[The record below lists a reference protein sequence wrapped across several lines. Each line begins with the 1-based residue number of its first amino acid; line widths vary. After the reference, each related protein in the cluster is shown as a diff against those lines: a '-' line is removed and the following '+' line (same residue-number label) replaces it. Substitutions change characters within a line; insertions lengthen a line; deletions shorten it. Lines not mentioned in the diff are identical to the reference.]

1 MDYRMKREEAHGES
15 ANRSRTAIDRELRVP
30 HSLFGNSRIPSGETR
45 VHPSIDK
52 WMRTHGG
59 IVARLI
65 PVIIPRCGCGRPTE
79 GRGGRAHNAAL
90 HGAWCTIKDP
100 GRCTFTHVQ
109 RRGRTL

>member
-1 MDYRMKREEAHGES
+1 MDHRMKREEAHGNRRVDQELISIEGCAFRIRYSATPES
-15 ANRSRTAIDRELRVP
+15 QVARRAR
-30 HSLFGNSRIPSGETR
+30 
-45 VHPSIDK
+45 PSIDK

-65 PVIIPRCGCGRPTE
+65 PVIIPRCGCGRPAE